1 MCKIDDYLPLGFPPA
16 EMPPLQRL
24 IMLMLARMAANRRDG
39 WSTGW
44 STVEAIARLTGMAPR
59 SARKHLRELNDGGF
73 IGSDEFAGR
82 TIYMVQR
89 ETPSKKLSAGQHN
102 EK

>member
-16 EMPPLQRL
+16 QMPPLQRL
-24 IMLMLARMAANRRDG
+24 IMMMLAREASDRRDV
-39 WSTGW
+39 WATVDAVARMTGVA
-44 STVEAIARLTGMAPR
+44 TR

-73 IGSDEFAGR
+73 VRMAEVNGR
-82 TIYMVQR
+82 TIYKAQR
-89 ETPSKKLSAGQHN
+89 ETPRKELSTGQHN

>member
-24 IMLMLARMAANRRDG
+24 IMLMLARMSSDRRDV
-39 WSTGW
+39 WA
-44 STVEAIARLTGMAPR
+44 TVDAVARMTGMVPR

-73 IGSDEFAGR
+73 VRRTEVDGR
-82 TIYMVQR
+82 TLY
-89 ETPSKKLSAGQHN
+89 SAARDAQ
-102 EK
+102 

>member
-24 IMLMLARMAANRRDG
+24 IMLMLAREASDRRDG
-39 WSTGW
+39 LA
-44 STVEAIARLTGMAPR
+44 TVDGVARMTGMAIR
-59 SARKHLRELNDGGF
+59 SARKHLVWLHRGGF
-73 IGSDEFAGR
+73 VRMAEVDGR
-82 TIYMVQR
+82 TLYMAQR
-89 ETPSKKLSAGQHN
+89 ETPSKKLSTGQHN